1 MNKSDFPVTIDNEG
15 RRQRLH
21 TAIKLAYGVV
31 AQQHAVVHL
40 VFRYVRLHRLP
51 PIVIHGDADHF
62 KSSRLVL
69 LLEFDK
75 PRDL

>member
-1 MNKSDFPVTIDNEG
+1 MNKSDFPVTVDNEG
-15 RRQRLH
+15 SRQRLH
-21 TAIKLAYGVV
+21 TAIKLAYRVV
-31 AQQHAVVHL
+31 SQQHAVVHF
-40 VFRYVRLHRLP
+40 VFRYVRLHSLP

-69 LLEFDK
+69 LLKFNE